1 MKRYISI
8 PIVLGFLSCWSCSED
23 FLERYPLDELS
34 PQQYFKTAND
44 LKLYANSF
52 YTLLPVHQ
60 MYYGGTF
67 YIDQNSDNLVPTVP
81 DMRLSGIRT
90 IPSTG
95 GGWDW
100 SNIREA
106 NYFLDHTKDFTDE
119 TGEGIIYIAE
129 VQFFKAFLYFQMLK
143 TFGDVPWFSSA
154 LTTDSP
160 ELFAPRDSR
169 KVVVDSINA
178 CLDFAI
184 ANLKEIPATEP
195 ARVNKESALLLKAR
209 VCLYEGTWEKYHQGT
224 PFGVTGEDGS
234 VFLQKAAETAESLMQ
249 IGSTGLYKGPE
260 NAEYWSLFNQ
270 LDYTGNPEVL
280 LWKRYDVELG
290 VYHLLGQYLP
300 NAGGDMGI
308 TKSFVDDYL
317 CTDGKPI
324 SVSPLFLGYD
334 SISLEAQNRDPRFA
348 QTLFLPGHMQKI
360 NTPPGI
366 PELQFTK
373 PPIDGVGQWRAT
385 TGYCLFKGVNPEYS
399 QQQNSGGWMGSIIF
413 RFSEAL
419 LIYAEAKAELG
430 TITQND
436 IDISVNLLRGRVG
449 MIPMD
454 LGNITT
460 DPDWDF
466 PELSPVINEIRRERR
481 IELAFEAT
489 RWDDLARWRAHRL
502 IENKRPKGIKYI
514 GSNLEGTYFDID
526 GSGRPTIIVGENFY
540 VDAEGFTDPYQV
552 ALPNGFGFNPDRD
565 YLSPIPSDEITLND
579 NLVQNP
585 GWK

>member
-81 DMRLSGIRT
+81 DMHLSGIRT

-290 VYHLLGQYLP
+290 VYHLLNQFLP

-454 LGNITT
+454 LGDITT